1 MRIGICGAESTGK
14 TTLAKALADKLEL
27 PLITEQ
33 ARGVAK
39 RLGIDDLN
47 KDYPKRLW
55 DRFQWE
61 CLKTQM
67 AIEQR
72 HESFV
77 SDRTVLD
84 NLAYWLV
91 DHADPHNCYETL
103 QYWGYAER
111 HIRVRPYDM
120 IVFVRPEDDI
130 ALENDGFRHTN
141 PAHRW
146 LIDRVLSSLVAW
158 IAHTYSHIKIVN
170 VSGPTNERLEQV
182 RAGLE
187 NLRMA
192 GIML

>member
-47 KDYPKRLW
+47 KDYPKGLW

-67 AIEQR
+67 AIEQG

-91 DHADPHNCYETL
+91 DHATPSQCYETL

-111 HIRVRPYDM
+111 HIRVRPYHM
-120 IVFVRPEDDI
+120 IVFVRPEDDM

-146 LIDRVLSSLVAW
+146 LIDRILCSLIGWVMY
-158 IAHTYSHIKIVN
+158 TYPTIRIVD
-170 VSGPTNERLEQV
+170 VQGSTEKRLEHV
-182 RAGLE
+182 KMGIRE
-187 NLRMA
+187 LRQTN
-192 GIML
+192 